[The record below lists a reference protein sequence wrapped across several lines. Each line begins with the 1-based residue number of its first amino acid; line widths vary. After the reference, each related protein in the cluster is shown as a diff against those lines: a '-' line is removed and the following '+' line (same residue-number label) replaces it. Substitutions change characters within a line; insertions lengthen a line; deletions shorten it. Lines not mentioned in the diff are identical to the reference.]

1 MESSAEEGPPSDV
14 DEAVSP
20 PRSPDSKDPDCVS
33 VASSEH
39 DDGSTREASS
49 SRAGNFVESL
59 RAKYFSKSLRLGSGV
74 GGGADA
80 SSAGGSS
87 KKQKVQLWDSV
98 VNVLLVEGR
107 NLLAMDD
114 NGFSDPY
121 VRFRLGTE
129 KYKSKNAI
137 KTLNPQWL
145 EQFDLHMYTD
155 QPKVLEISV
164 WDKDFSGKGDF
175 MGRCCIDLSSLEPET
190 THSVWQELEDGAGS
204 LFLLL
209 TISGSTLGSSS
220 CVSDLT
226 AYDASGNA
234 AARQRALRAR
244 YGLLQSFYDW
254 DDVGHLI
261 VKVYK
266 AQGLASADLGGKSD
280 PFCVLELVNSRL
292 QTHTEYKTLSP
303 EWNKIFTF
311 KVKDIHSVL
320 ELTVFDEDRDKKCE
334 FLGKLAIPLLKIK
347 NGEKKWY
354 GLKDRKLKTRVKG
367 QILLEMSVVYNP
379 IKACVK
385 TFNPKETKFMQLDPK
400 FKRIV
405 FMRNLTRVKNI
416 VVFVIDMGKFL
427 NNCFLW
433 ESVPRSLLAFASF
446 MVITY
451 TAELYMLP
459 LVLLLVFFK
468 NLLVL
473 TVAGLQGAGREE
485 EDFNDEDED
494 DEEDEKDSKTEEK
507 KSLKERLQA
516 VQEATATV
524 QNVLGEV
531 ASLGER
537 INNTFNFSVPQLSWL
552 AVIALLLVTL
562 ILYYVPIRY
571 VLMAWGVNKF
581 TKKLRSPDVIPN
593 NEVMDFLS
601 RVPDNEEKVMYRE
614 LRPAPSAAVE
624 AERKKRKK
632 IS

>member
-385 TFNPKETKFMQLDPK
+385 TFNPKEAKFMQLDPK

-433 ESVPRSLLAFASF
+433 ESVPRSLLAFATACCVRDSEGPLRPLTRRACAF
-446 MVITY
+446 LSLRKDIGRGAKAEQRQVIW
-451 TAELYMLP
+451 TARCVSGWCAP
-459 LVLLLVFFK
+459 RR
-468 NLLVL
+468 NR
-473 TVAGLQGAGREE
+473 G
-485 EDFNDEDED
+485 
-494 DEEDEKDSKTEEK
+494 DSG
-507 KSLKERLQA
+507 SRLQRRPKA
-516 VQEATATV
+516 
-524 QNVLGEV
+524 G
-531 ASLGER
+531 
-537 INNTFNFSVPQLSWL
+537 FSEPRGRGG
-552 AVIALLLVTL
+552 A
-562 ILYYVPIRY
+562 R
-571 VLMAWGVNKF
+571 
-581 TKKLRSPDVIPN
+581 D
-593 NEVMDFLS
+593 S
-601 RVPDNEEKVMYRE
+601 RPPEE
-614 LRPAPSAAVE
+614 
-624 AERKKRKK
+624 
-632 IS
+632 